1 MDLQL
6 ARVVDQR
13 LIDKEN
19 QLKYNLQK
27 IEEELE
33 RLMES
38 PPQFPGRPGPSKQG
52 ESAPL
57 QDYCRK
63 IMISRMKPSF
73 PAIIL
78 SKASSYGMRAPVQT
92 RKIIYTLFPTKL
104 IIKSLYL
111 YIAYFLYNPVLLSN
125 YYQLKYMNPV

>member
-1 MDLQL
+1 LDLQL

-38 PPQFPGRPGPSKQG
+38 PPQFPGRPGPSKKG
-52 ESAPL
+52 NL
-57 QDYCRK
+57 LLYR
-63 IMISRMKPSF
+63 
-73 PAIIL
+73 II
-78 SKASSYGMRAPVQT
+78 AG
-92 RKIIYTLFPTKL
+92 KL
-104 IIKSLYL
+104 
-111 YIAYFLYNPVLLSN
+111 
-125 YYQLKYMNPV
+125 